1 MTNEEMVAAGTAALH
16 ADPKLLFG
24 FDVPRQWATGAQVL
38 AAPNGIIVVFREQ
51 MGIQVQQPDG
61 SMSDGQPLIRNVSSV
76 VLPLDVAAELG
87 RILSA
92 EAERVSKL
100 ASQNV
105 G

>member
-1 MTNEEMVAAGTAALH
+1 MTEEEMAQAGTAALN

-24 FDVPRQWATGAQVL
+24 FDVPRHWATGAQVL

-51 MGIQVQQPDG
+51 MGVQVQQPDG
-61 SMSDGQPLIRNVSSV
+61 STTNGTPLVRNVSSV

-92 EAERVSKL
+92 EAERISKL
-100 ASQNV
+100 VSQNA